1 MRPFERLLVSS
12 EADLAQTFAKFPI
25 DRRGGVE
32 PTLET
37 TARQLG
43 LNTTQLVCACGF
55 SSHIANLPRVLNVLG
70 FGSFDALWGHR
81 NYLFITDV
89 YHLLSINDVV
99 AIYAAVGRQE
109 PRDDLFPDLVG
120 SRLTNIEAQIE
131 ATINPIVL
139 GSYKLEMRAIYENR
153 HASRELVEMRLGSGY
168 AVLRSVSNEIDL
180 MLEAGVIEPGELLA
194 HAGVTPDEKARM
206 VQHGRVPAAML
217 KAHLDQPDLPEPEK
231 RILQALLKT

>member
-12 EADLAQTFAKFPI
+12 EAELAQTFAKFPI
-25 DRRGGVE
+25 DRHGQVE
-32 PTLET
+32 PTLEA

-43 LNTTQLVCACGF
+43 LNTTELVCACGF
-55 SSHIANLPRVLNVLG
+55 SPHIVNLPRVLNVLG

-99 AIYAAVGRQE
+99 AIYAAVARLA

-120 SRLTNIEAQIE
+120 SRLSNIEAQIE

-139 GSYKLEMRAIYENR
+139 GSYKLEMRAIYEHR
-153 HASRELVEMRLGSGY
+153 HASRELVEMRLGSNY

-180 MLEAGVIEPGELLA
+180 MLEAGTVEPAEILK
-194 HAGVTPDEKARM
+194 HPGVTPEEKARM
-206 VQHGRVPAAML
+206 VQHGRVLATML
-217 KAHLDQPDLPEPEK
+217 KAHLEQPDLPEAEQ
-231 RILQALLKT
+231 RVLRALLKA